1 LNSIVRAFTLE
12 KIKVIRDDQSMKQV
26 MDLDLRLLRVF
37 LAVAD
42 AGSFSGAQPQLNV
55 GGSTISLHMRE
66 LEKRVGF
73 RLCER
78 GRGGFELTE
87 RGRLFYESTRRTL
100 GALDDFAGSI
110 ATLRNTLGGS
120 LLLGMVDCLTTH
132 PDFPLARALRRF
144 NAINHEVHIELTVA
158 PSGEL
163 ERAIHGGR
171 LHAAIV
177 PQKTRS
183 REFRTRPL
191 LRERHHLY
199 CGRGHPLYN
208 RADDAVGNQEVT
220 SHWFVLRSYNQA
232 FDLTRFPRQSHRATV
247 DSMEGMAVLLI
258 SGGYLGYLPEHY
270 AQSMVERGQLKR
282 VPAQGFS
289 YTSNHI
295 LITARGDRVPPALE
309 TFLRMISSASDGKCE

>member
-1 LNSIVRAFTLE
+1 
-12 KIKVIRDDQSMKQV
+12 MKQV
-26 MDLDLRLLRVF
+26 MDIDLRLLRVF

-42 AGSFSGAQPQLNV
+42 AGSFSGAQAQLNV

-100 GALDDFAGSI
+100 ATLDDFAGSI

-120 LLLGMVDCLTTH
+120 LLLGMVDCLMTH

-144 NAINHEVHIELTVA
+144 NALNHEVHIELTVA

-177 PQKTRS
+177 PQKSRS
-183 REFRTRPL
+183 REFRRRPL

-199 CGRGHPLYN
+199 CGRGHPLYA
-208 RADDAVGNQEVT
+208 RDGAAVSDQEVT
-220 SHWFVLRSYNQA
+220 SHWFVLRSYNQT
-232 FDLTRFPRQSHRATV
+232 FDLTRFPRQLHRATV
-247 DSMEGMAVLLI
+247 DSMEGMAVLLS
-258 SGGYLGYLPEHY
+258 SGSYLGYLPEHY
-270 AQSMVERGQLKR
+270 AQPMVERGELKR
-282 VPAQGFS
+282 VDAQGFS

-309 TFLRMISSASDGKCE
+309 KFLGMIA